1 MSKEPAT
8 EPSDRDR
15 AAQES
20 VELTVLARM
29 AGVRTVHVRRYLEF
43 GLLEPEKPRPTAP
56 APGPAARFNPT
67 TAARV
72 ARAERLR
79 RDLNLNYAGAVLVV
93 ELLDRINELEAGL
106 PARRSTSA
114 RTGG

>member
-8 EPSDRDR
+8 EPSDRDP

-29 AGVRTVHVRRYLEF
+29 AGVRTVHVRRYVEF
-43 GLLEPEKPRPTAP
+43 GLLEAEKPRPTAQT
-56 APGPAARFNPT
+56 PAARFNPT

-79 RDLNLNYAGAVLVV
+79 RTS
-93 ELLDRINELEAGL
+93 ISIT
-106 PARRSTSA
+106 PAPCSSSSCSTESASLRRAFRSQVD
-114 RTGG
+114 

>member
-1 MSKEPAT
+1 MSKDPT
-8 EPSDRDR
+8 KRPSDRDPS
-15 AAQES
+15 AEQP

-43 GLLEPEKPRPTAP
+43 GLLEPAQPPPTAP
-56 APGPAARFNPT
+56 APDERFDPT
-67 TAARV
+67 SAARV

-93 ELLDRINELEAGL
+93 ELLDRIGELEARL
-106 PARRSTSA
+106 PRSSAADIRRST
-114 RTGG
+114 

>member
-1 MSKEPAT
+1 MSKDPLT
-8 EPSDRDR
+8 DPSDRDPPE
-15 AAQES
+15 ES

-43 GLLEPEKPRPTAP
+43 GLLETKKPRPTALTP
-56 APGPAARFNPT
+56 RARFDPT
-67 TAARV
+67 SAARV

-93 ELLDRINELEAGL
+93 ELLDRISELEARL
-106 PARRSTSA
+106 PRSRR
-114 RTGG
+114 